1 MDNGGYL
8 DTTSSKGL
16 IPASVNP
23 PSRSGRLENCQ
34 RILAFMSYQIEPLQ
48 SSDWNE
54 VRSIYEEGIATGNAT
69 FETEAPSWERW
80 DASHLPGCRLVA
92 RGPDGILGWA
102 ALSPVSSRRVYAGVA
117 EASVYVAGASQGQ
130 GVGRSL
136 LAALIAAAEQ
146 DGIWM
151 LQAGVFPENKA
162 SLILHE
168 RCGFRQV
175 GRRERLGQSHGTW
188 RDVILLER
196 RSTVIGCD

>member
-80 DASHLPGCRLVA
+80 DTSHLFGCRLVA

-136 LAALIAAAEQ
+136 LTALWLPAGGSARALGTIAWNMA
-146 DGIWM
+146 
-151 LQAGVFPENKA
+151 
-162 SLILHE
+162 
-168 RCGFRQV
+168 
-175 GRRERLGQSHGTW
+175 
-188 RDVILLER
+188 
-196 RSTVIGCD
+196 GCDPAGTSKHGDRL